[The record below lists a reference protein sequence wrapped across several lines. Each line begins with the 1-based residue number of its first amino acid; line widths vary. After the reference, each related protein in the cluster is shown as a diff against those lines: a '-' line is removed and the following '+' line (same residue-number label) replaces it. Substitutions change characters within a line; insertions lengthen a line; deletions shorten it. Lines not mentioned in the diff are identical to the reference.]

1 MIPCTGTIKASDI
14 NVELGRNAGY
24 AFKIGNSEE
33 RALAGK
39 PSGLIKF
46 SDFACK
52 SVGFD
57 MGVGYMSGFSEVYI
71 GFQHMGGLGR
81 ADIGSIK
88 GQYPS
93 PYFPVNSIGNN
104 NVGFYF
110 HALCC
115 SGTGHSD
122 YFFIACNQNSP
133 NGYLTN
139 PVKPWGSD
147 AVVTLTDAAGSK
159 LVMQMYSPNNFTYR
173 SSSPSNGEISAW
185 LLSRR
190 DTTIKV
196 GITSK

>member
-24 AFKIGNSEE
+24 GFRIGNPEE

-57 MGVGYMSGFSEVYI
+57 LGVGYMSGFSEEYV
-71 GFQHMGGLGR
+71 GFQNMGGLER
-81 ADIGSIK
+81 AKIGSIK
-88 GQYPS
+88 GQFPS

-104 NVGFYF
+104 TSGFYF

-115 SGTGHSD
+115 QGSGHGGSF
-122 YFFIACNQNSP
+122 YIACNATSAT
-133 NGYLTN
+133 GYLTHA
-139 PVKPWGSD
+139 VLPWGASPT
-147 AVVTLTDAAGSK
+147 VTLTDASGDKVVITMRIQAK
-159 LVMQMYSPNNFTYR
+159 TYR
-173 SSSPSNGEISAW
+173 NASPDNEVIGSW
-185 LLSRR
+185 LKARR
-190 DTTIKV
+190 NTTIKV
-196 GITSK
+196 SITQ